1 METTIIRAK
10 IMERVRRIYLLKK
23 SCGKFCMFVFAS
35 AIGMTFVS
43 TIDVIRNIIYV
54 ASQQDVQAFL
64 NYIQSAFINTEH
76 ITYVA
81 FVFAVM
87 AIIWMASDILSF
99 KMHKIEFD

>member
-1 METTIIRAK
+1 METAIIRTR

-43 TIDVIRNIIYV
+43 TIDVILNIIYV
-54 ASQQDVQAFL
+54 ASQHDVQAFF
-64 NYIQSAFINTEH
+64 NYIESAFINTEH

-81 FVFAVM
+81 LVLAIM
-87 AIIWMASDILSF
+87 AIIWTASDILSL
-99 KMHKIEFD
+99 KMHQIEFE